1 MECPK
6 CEGRGREGYDAG
18 GGRVKYYACG
28 LCLGSGKVPDP
39 EPAPGEVAVIQ
50 YLRPAGERRIVFA
63 PVGEEYVRRASGMI
77 FSSEVLR
84 TGEVAIYARWEGESE
99 EYEKIEIGD
108 NGPGE
113 NTPTDALKHLI
124 DRKRAE
130 RPA

>member
-1 MECPK
+1 
-6 CEGRGREGYDAG
+6 
-18 GGRVKYYACG
+18 
-28 LCLGSGKVPDP
+28 
-39 EPAPGEVAVIQ
+39 
-50 YLRPAGERRIVFA
+50 
-63 PVGEEYVRRASGMI
+63 MI

-99 EYEKIEIGD
+99 EYEKIEIGH

-113 NTPTDALKHLI
+113 NTPTDALKRLI